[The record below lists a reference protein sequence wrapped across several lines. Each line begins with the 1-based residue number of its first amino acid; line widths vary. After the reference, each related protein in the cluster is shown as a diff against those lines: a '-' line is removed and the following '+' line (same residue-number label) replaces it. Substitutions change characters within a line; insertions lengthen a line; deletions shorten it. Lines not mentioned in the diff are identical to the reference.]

1 MTTTIRSVLALL
13 LAAGLAA
20 CSSAPVA
27 KPPRY
32 SVETT
37 PLEALEAAP
46 AAQAAVRKHMP
57 TIFEHPAYA
66 MFKPMT
72 LRELLPYSQGA
83 LTEERLKAL
92 QSDLEKLQG
101 DHP

>member
-1 MTTTIRSVLALL
+1 MVSIFKPLQVLVLA
-13 LAAGLAA
+13 AALAA
-20 CSSAPVA
+20 CAGAPVA
-27 KPPRY
+27 QPAKY

-37 PLEALEAAP
+37 PLETLEAAP
-46 AAQAAVRKHMP
+46 AAQATVRKHMP

-72 LRELLPYSQGA
+72 LRELLPLSQGA

-92 QSDLEKLQG
+92 QADLDRLQ
-101 DHP
+101 

>member
-1 MTTTIRSVLALL
+1 MKNVFKAAAALL
-13 LAAGLAA
+13 LAAALAA
-20 CSSAPVA
+20 CAGAPVA
-27 KPPRY
+27 KPAAY

-46 AAQAAVRKHMP
+46 AAQATVRKHMP

-66 MFKPMT
+66 MIKAMT
-72 LRELLPYSQGA
+72 LRELLPLSQGA

-92 QSDLEKLQG
+92 QADLDRLQ
-101 DHP
+101 